1 MSTYKIKSGDT
12 LSGIAQKYNTSVST
26 LMGLNPY
33 IKNANL
39 IYTGNTL
46 KLPGQTN
53 TVKTTGT
60 TVATQPTQTT
70 QNQPTLLNLI
80 ALLIKLRITVLIMS
94 ISTVATTFS
103 VGSNLI
109 FIFLSSATDL
119 ETSRTP

>member
-60 TVATQPTQTT
+60 TVATQPTQITQAQPTQPTKTT
-70 QNQPTLLNLI
+70 QQLAEAYANKATSNVGNDSQ
-80 ALLIKLRITVLIMS
+80 ALLAQYEKI
-94 ISTVATTFS
+94 A
-103 VGSNLI
+103 
-109 FIFLSSATDL
+109 
-119 ETSRTP
+119 ESRKNALTNQQ